1 MPRVNYFSPPFF
13 FSSLLCFRQNMYR
26 VFDFSFFFKESI
38 VRVIF
43 GYYKRRILEEEDI
56 TRYKC
61 EYVSLNNFDK

>member
-13 FSSLLCFRQNMYR
+13 FSFSLLCFRQNMYR

-56 TRYKC
+56 TRTIGI
-61 EYVSLNNFDK
+61 V

>member
-1 MPRVNYFSPPFF
+1 
-13 FSSLLCFRQNMYR
+13 MYR

-56 TRYKC
+56 TRTIGIRVINANVC
-61 EYVSLNNFDK
+61 H

>member
-1 MPRVNYFSPPFF
+1 MYASCKLF
-13 FSSLLCFRQNMYR
+13 FSSLFFFFFALLSTEHR

-56 TRYKC
+56 TRTIGI
-61 EYVSLNNFDK
+61 V